1 MVTLASVRS
10 ILSAISDVALIYTD
24 YDHRRAVLA
33 TCAPDGEW
41 QLIGNRN
48 RKNGQSANGLNQPRS
63 WSEMPS
69 LLPSWGTTETL
80 LALVPILV
88 LRFARPYDRIR
99 RKWVGETSAN
109 ILISW

>member
-1 MVTLASVRS
+1 MVTLANVRS
-10 ILSAISDVALIYTD
+10 ILSAIHHVALIYTD

-63 WSEMPS
+63 RSEMPS
-69 LLPSWGTTETL
+69 LLPFGGQQRRQRGH
-80 LALVPILV
+80 V
-88 LRFARPYDRIR
+88 LNSERGHFP
-99 RKWVGETSAN
+99 WNGGGVTS
-109 ILISW
+109 